1 MQRQITDREIQK
13 AQEIYLMQSKPFI
26 DRLNEIHKRLTPK
39 IIKTETEVKVFYEE
53 MEETEEIVIIRKHLD
68 ELSSK
73 IKADLESGKF
83 L

>member
-26 DRLNEIHKRLTPK
+26 DRLNEIYKQLTPK
-39 IIKTETEVKVFYEE
+39 IIKTETEVKVFY
-53 MEETEEIVIIRKHLD
+53 EETEEIVIIRKHLD

>member
-1 MQRQITDREIQK
+1 MQRKITDKEIQK

-26 DRLNEIHKRLTPK
+26 DRLTEIHKWLTPK
-39 IIKTETEVKVFYEE
+39 SIQTETEVKVFY
-53 MEETEEIVIIRKHLD
+53 EETEEIVIIRKHLD
-68 ELSSK
+68 ELSIK

>member
-26 DRLNEIHKRLTPK
+26 DRLNEIYKQLTPK

-53 MEETEEIVIIRKHLD
+53 TEEIVMLRKYLD

>member
-1 MQRQITDREIQK
+1 MQLQITDKEIQK

-26 DRLNEIHKRLTPK
+26 DRLTEIHKWLTPK
-39 IIKTETEVKVFYEE
+39 IVKTETDVKFFY
-53 MEETEEIVIIRKHLD
+53 EETEEIVMLRKHLD

>member
-1 MQRQITDREIQK
+1 MQRKITDKEIQK

-53 MEETEEIVIIRKHLD
+53 TEEIVMLRKYIY

-73 IKADLESGKF
+73 IKADLESCMF

>member
-26 DRLNEIHKRLTPK
+26 DRLNEIYKQLTPK

-53 MEETEEIVIIRKHLD
+53 TEEIVMLRKYLD

-73 IKADLESGKF
+73 IKADLKNGKF

>member
-26 DRLNEIHKRLTPK
+26 DRLNEIYKQLTPK

>member
-1 MQRQITDREIQK
+1 MQRKITDKEIQK
-13 AQEIYLMQSKPFI
+13 AQEIYLMQSKPFL
-26 DRLNEIHKRLTPK
+26 DRLTEIHKWLTPK
-39 IIKTETEVKVFYEE
+39 IVKTETEVKVFYEE
-53 MEETEEIVIIRKHLD
+53 TEGIVMLRKQLD

>member
-39 IIKTETEVKVFYEE
+39 IINTKTEVKVFYEE
-53 MEETEEIVIIRKHLD
+53 TEEILMLRKYLD

>member
-1 MQRQITDREIQK
+1 MQRKITDREIQK

-53 MEETEEIVIIRKHLD
+53 TEEIVMLRKYLD

-73 IKADLESGKF
+73 IKADLESARF
-83 L
+83 F

>member
-1 MQRQITDREIQK
+1 MQRQITQREIEK
-13 AQEIYLMQSKPFI
+13 AREVYLLKSKPFI
-26 DRLNEIHKRLTPK
+26 DRLSELHKWLTPK

-53 MEETEEIVIIRKHLD
+53 TEEIVMLRKYLD

-73 IKADLESGKF
+73 IKADLENGKF

>member
-53 MEETEEIVIIRKHLD
+53 TEEIVILRKHLD

>member
-53 MEETEEIVIIRKHLD
+53 TEEIVMLRKYLD

-73 IKADLESGKF
+73 IKADLESGRF

>member
-26 DRLNEIHKRLTPK
+26 DRLNEINKWLNPK

-53 MEETEEIVIIRKHLD
+53 TEEIVMLRKYLD

-73 IKADLESGKF
+73 IKADLENGKV

>member
-1 MQRQITDREIQK
+1 MKRQITDREIQK

-26 DRLNEIHKRLTPK
+26 DRLNEIYKQLTPK

>member
-1 MQRQITDREIQK
+1 MQRQITDKEIQK
-13 AQEIYLMQSKPFI
+13 AQELYLMQSKPFI
-26 DRLNEIHKRLTPK
+26 DRLNEIYKQLTPK

-53 MEETEEIVIIRKHLD
+53 TEEIVMLRKYID

>member
-1 MQRQITDREIQK
+1 MKRQITDKEIQK
-13 AQEIYLMQSKPFI
+13 AQELYLMQLKPFI
-26 DRLNEIHKRLTPK
+26 DMLNEIYKQLTPK

>member
-26 DRLNEIHKRLTPK
+26 DRLNEIHKRITPK

-53 MEETEEIVIIRKHLD
+53 TEEIVMLRKYLD

-73 IKADLESGKF
+73 IKADLENGKF

>member
-26 DRLNEIHKRLTPK
+26 DRLNEINKWLNPK

>member
-1 MQRQITDREIQK
+1 
-13 AQEIYLMQSKPFI
+13 MQSKPFI
-26 DRLNEIHKRLTPK
+26 DRLNEIHKRITPK

-53 MEETEEIVIIRKHLD
+53 TEEIVMLRKYLD

>member
-26 DRLNEIHKRLTPK
+26 DRLNEINKWLNPK

-53 MEETEEIVIIRKHLD
+53 TEETEEIVILRKHLD

>member
-1 MQRQITDREIQK
+1 MQRQITDREIHK

-26 DRLNEIHKRLTPK
+26 DRLNEIHKQLTPK

-53 MEETEEIVIIRKHLD
+53 TEEIVMLRKQLD

>member
-1 MQRQITDREIQK
+1 MQRQITDREIKK

-53 MEETEEIVIIRKHLD
+53 TEEILMLRKYLD

>member
-26 DRLNEIHKRLTPK
+26 DRLNEIYKQLTPK

-53 MEETEEIVIIRKHLD
+53 TEEIIMLRKYLD

-73 IKADLESGKF
+73 IKADLENGKF

>member
-53 MEETEEIVIIRKHLD
+53 TEEIVMLRKQLD

>member
-26 DRLNEIHKRLTPK
+26 DRLNEIHKRITPK

-53 MEETEEIVIIRKHLD
+53 TEEIVMLRKYLD
-68 ELSSK
+68 ELSSN
-73 IKADLESGKF
+73 IKADLENGKF

>member
-53 MEETEEIVIIRKHLD
+53 MEEIVMLRKQLD

-73 IKADLESGKF
+73 IKADLEIGKF

>member
-53 MEETEEIVIIRKHLD
+53 TEEILMLRKYLD
-68 ELSSK
+68 ELSIK